1 MLGAGTLKATL
12 EDCLLEMKVFQTI
25 THKTNLRN
33 AKRCSLKK
41 KKKDVISER
50 RAITLLPIRYSV
62 LSCWL

>member
-41 KKKDVISER
+41 KKKR
-50 RAITLLPIRYSV
+50 RDKWKKSNHTAAY
-62 LSCWL
+62 